1 MLMISLTIASHR
13 TTISVTKLTI
23 KRK

>member
-1 MLMISLTIASHR
+1 MLMISRTIASHR